1 MRHRT
6 PSRGIAALLSLA
18 LVLGLGAVVTVASGV
33 VTAAPAQAATG
44 TLSLGHGAT
53 PASVLAGEDA
63 TIALRAEHT
72 GAAADIAYNLTFVA
86 TLPPG
91 ATYVAGSA
99 TPASGPGAPGEPS
112 AQQVVPDP
120 ADPASSY
127 WVLVWSNVTDLPA
140 GGVASLGFDLDLDAA
155 RFPAGSTV
163 VVPSRVLGS
172 ADERIVPKVTV
183 TTSGVTHVAD
193 ASASDTAQTRVS
205 PLEVTKSEP
214 SSESELLRGL
224 EDQQTEYT
232 LTVRVAP
239 SGSVSDVVV
248 RDVLPAALHF
258 LGCESVSVAG
268 GCATFTGQS
277 VQSDASGAHT
287 VVGWAFPTLA
297 AGSTTTIRYRAAA
310 GYTELNPGTSQFD
323 GPSLRQKPTGTAAT
337 NTVDVTGTYQG
348 AVASAGDRAASAS
361 AEHTVQV
368 LDVALAKSADAGS
381 FTGGNST
388 RFTLDV
394 RVGQYTDAS
403 TIVITDT
410 LPDGMCAYL
419 PTGFSV
425 PAGWPADCT
434 PLPRRAVAGAT
445 LTSAVMHADG
455 TTTLTLEVPDV
466 AANGTARVTYDA
478 FMRSTHADGSPTA
491 TGETFTNSASLA
503 ATTTPVAGSPETGTA
518 AVENGS
524 SASVSS
530 KGPTLVKQVWPNAT
544 RSAIAGAASCPAVT
558 SPLWSTSAEPVVRL
572 GDLVCF
578 QITLEA
584 ATGVALRDVSLR
596 DFVPVG
602 TEFVDARVAAT
613 SSAFTVTQTPGQPAW
628 TIGDTIGSAR
638 YMPAAGSAT
647 FQVVARVTDTQPSG
661 KDILGNLAKMRWR
674 DADNRVAAQRTQ
686 VDFAVAPAAPLTLA
700 KTVTAASGTSTNQ
713 RTYEG
718 EVVTYRL
725 SVTHAGTAADA
736 SDHPVDTVELWDRL
750 PAGFRCADVVT
761 AGVTCAAGTTTSTT
775 GQDVLRA
782 VLSGTALGADA
793 LLTAGETVTYDV
805 QVRVPSPL
813 SIASS
818 HTNSASIVAYT
829 VPTTDGRPGATSAVY
844 QPTASL
850 ADPTAPNAPA
860 ANASASVSLPG
871 SVVSKRVD
879 STSVTETG
887 NSAAQATVG
896 ETITYTYSAT
906 VPAKTSVFRGALTD
920 VLPTGGRLT
929 GLTVVGSSV
938 PGATTTSFS
947 SGSGGTCTP
956 AAGVACLDLTTGALR
971 LPPVYTNAGASEW
984 TVSVTVTARVAN
996 AAGNTHGSTLT
1007 NTAELRSRDTAA
1019 ATTDVLRGSASA
1031 SVTVVLPTI
1040 SVTKSPLNGSGAP
1053 VDPLPVGTGQTITY
1067 RLTAAQTATSR
1078 PPAHDAVVV
1087 DCLPAGMTPVT
1098 PLPAGLTAAAGTG
1111 SPCATTRTQITW
1123 AVGDVLSSGST
1134 SVEYQAVIPVDAG
1147 GSASLVNTATVTA
1160 STLADGAN
1168 GTTSERA
1175 LTAMDTGT
1183 VQLASPTGT
1192 KTADVTWAVPGQD
1205 VTWTLVARLPANANY
1220 YDAAVIDVL
1229 PAGLTPDLASA
1240 TITCTGGDTAWQ
1252 TTCAGTPIAAST
1264 SGSSTR
1270 IVWPLGDLAAIS
1282 TERTIAIVLASTVDP
1297 AGALVAGS
1305 SVTNA
1310 FGVGWFQTDAT
1321 RTVTTTTSFDRA
1333 PTLGT
1338 ASVAI
1343 REPLVAVTKSVD
1355 DATVEPGQTF
1365 TYTVTASGSTATSRA
1380 VTAHAVTVVDTVP
1393 QGVVPLTASNA
1404 PAVDGDAVGGG
1415 TWDASARTITWTATT
1430 LASGASVTYTF
1441 PARLAPAD
1449 SLTGAALTNSARVTT
1464 WSSLA
1469 TGGRTYGPT
1478 VAATADVTP
1487 QFPRVNATKSQT
1499 TANPVVIGQ
1508 EVSYVVTL
1516 TNAGTAPAAS
1526 LEVTDTLPTGW
1537 QYVPDSATIQV
1548 GVGAALDLDDPTGTS
1563 TLVWSDVLP
1572 TGTRLPASGTATL
1585 RYRATPT
1592 SAAASSAGSAVAHT
1606 NTVAVTHVTD
1616 VVGGDS
1622 YDDGDGTY
1630 LGTGGSATAR
1640 LHAADLSV
1648 TKTASTWVAGTSTNT
1663 WTVTVRNTGPDP
1675 AVGVVL
1681 HDVMGPLPTGV
1692 TFVSIAGTGAT
1703 CVAAPGSTATSP
1715 AQDCTLNAPLAS
1727 GASVSLTVTTS
1738 VASDVASGTT
1748 ASNTATVTA
1757 ATYDADASNDSATS
1771 TATVT
1776 TVADLELVK
1785 TGPSSVDAG
1794 ALATWVITV
1803 TNRGPSVSRA
1813 TVEAPIGA
1821 TDTLPA
1827 GVTVTDVTPT
1837 GASCTAPSGGTLTCS
1852 RTSDLALGASFSVQV
1867 TGRVAATLRPA
1878 DGPLVNQAE
1887 VTPVTGQ
1894 GADTYDDEDSTSTTV
1909 THAEDLTIT
1918 KTIVGD
1924 LVAGST
1930 GTYSI
1935 TVRNA
1940 GPSVAR
1946 GVVVTDDLPTGLT
1959 FAGGVASDDDWTCTG
1974 TTTVT
1979 CALDGVLGVG
1989 AAASSTFT
1997 FDVTI
2002 ASGRTGAILNEAVV
2016 GSDWLDDQDSDD
2028 VSTGATVHA
2037 DLGLTKTHPGA
2048 TVTAGTGTTFTL
2060 TVTNHGPSDAPGPIV
2075 VTDEV
2080 PAGLPLDGA
2089 PSPDGG
2095 TCTVG
2100 TTTSSGGQPV
2110 TCTLAAGL
2118 ARNGTWEIE
2127 VPVLVPAT
2135 ASPATITNTAT
2146 VAGPATLDEGADTHA
2161 NTASDDV
2168 VVVRAAD
2175 LSITKTAS
2183 LASVVAG
2190 ATTGVTY
2197 TLVVENA
2204 GPSVAAA
2211 TTVVDALPAGLAP
2224 VSATSSDG
2232 TCTITGQTISCDL
2245 GDLLEAD
2252 GPVTITVV
2260 ARVRS
2265 SVADG
2270 TSITNTA
2277 TASSTTPDVDGS
2289 GPTSDSDDATITVD
2303 TDATL
2308 SIVKTAEAT
2317 SVRAGDTAAFG
2328 LVVTNDGPSD
2338 VLGPVTVTDTLPDG
2352 LTFDSSS
2359 TTGSPAWVCDDDDQE
2374 VTCTLG
2380 DGTVGL
2386 AAHADAPA
2394 LRVVAV
2400 VSAAADPGTVTNS
2413 AIASS
2418 PLSGDSDPGTAD
2430 VEITTAADLG
2440 LTKSHTGTAVAGEP
2454 FAWTL
2459 TVTNGGP
2466 SDSRATAADPIVVR
2480 DTLPVGVVLDDSD
2493 PITGGGFTC
2502 VAGTPVTVGTAT
2514 HEVVECTRP
2523 TTLAALATASV
2534 TVPVLLDADLDG
2546 TVTNRAV
2553 VEPGLTG
2560 QPADATLDDV
2570 ATDDVTVTGVADLG
2584 LVKELV
2590 TDPADVVAGQ
2600 TITWRVAV
2608 TNHGPSTSRADAT
2621 TPVVVVDELPADVR
2635 DATASGP
2642 GWACTTDDG
2651 TVTCERDSD
2660 LPVGPA
2666 PDLTVT
2672 ATVRSSATGDL
2683 VNLATVQ
2690 PGRTPQVAPGG
2701 GGAGGAGTGTEP
2713 DTDDALATPG
2723 ASADL
2728 GLVKS
2733 VVTAPVAGATG
2744 VYRLQVTNLGPSD
2757 ARDVVVSD
2765 TLPTGL
2771 TFGRLLDSSSGGWRC
2786 SGTTLVEC
2794 ELDGP
2799 LPSGALVHLDLEVV
2813 ADASL
2818 TGDVVNTATVTSSTP
2833 DPDLADNT
2841 DSVSAELGTHADL
2854 SVVKTHSGEGRVGG
2868 TLTYHLA
2875 VSNAGP
2881 SAAADVTVLDQ
2892 VPASLQVT
2900 GVRADDS
2907 VWRCVVGD
2915 LAADGTPV
2923 LCTTDSLA
2931 PGVTAPTI
2939 DVDVL
2944 VGAAAFPG
2952 VVNVVE
2958 VHSSTPG
2965 ADGISLATDDD
2976 ALELAAL
2983 VDLSLTKTFDGDAL
2997 QVGSSGT
3004 YVLTVTNAGPTADPG
3019 PITVTDVLPAGL
3031 TFDVASGAQCAADGQ
3046 EVTCTLDGLDVGE
3059 TVEIRLTVLVTSAAG
3074 GAQGAVTNTASV
3086 TSAADDSDPEN
3097 NTGSVTVPVHA
3108 KPLAVT
3114 GTEAGLLA
3122 LLAVLLLLGGGAA
3135 VVLARRR

>member
-18 LVLGLGAVVTVASGV
+18 LVLGLGAVATVASGV

-99 TPASGPGAPGEPS
+99 TPASGPGAPGEPT
-112 AQQVVPDP
+112 AQQVVPNP
-120 ADPASSY
+120 ADPSSSY

-140 GGVASLGFDLDLDAA
+140 GGVASLGFDLDLDEA

-183 TTSGVTHVAD
+183 ATSGVTHVAD

-205 PLEVTKSEP
+205 PLEITKSEP

-239 SGSVSDVVV
+239 SGPVSDVVV

-258 LGCESVSVAG
+258 LGCESVSAPG

-287 VVGWAFPTLA
+287 VVGWAFPSLA

-323 GPSLRQKPTGTAAT
+323 GPSLRQQPTGTAAT

-368 LDVALAKSADAGS
+368 LDVALAKSADASS

-403 TIVITDT
+403 TIVVTDT

-419 PTGFSV
+419 PIGFSV

-434 PLPRRAVAGAT
+434 ALPRRAVVGAT

-455 TTTLTLEVPDV
+455 TTTLTFQVPDV
-466 AANGTARVTYDA
+466 AANATAQVRYDA

-491 TGETFTNSASLA
+491 TGETFTNSASLT
-503 ATTTPVAGSPETGTA
+503 ATTTPVSGSPETGA
-518 AVENGS
+518 EPVENGS

-530 KGPTLVKQVWPNAT
+530 KGPTLVKQVWPNAS

-558 SPLWSTSAEPVVRL
+558 SPLWSTSAQPVVRL

-613 SSAFTVTQTPGQPAW
+613 SSAFTITQTPGQPAW

-638 YMPAAGSAT
+638 YLPAAGSAT

-700 KTVTAASGTSTNQ
+700 KTVTAESGTSANQ

-725 SVTHAGTAADA
+725 SVAHAGTAADA
-736 SDHPVDTVELWDRL
+736 SDHPVDSVELWDAL
-750 PAGFRCADVVT
+750 PTGFTCADVVT
-761 AGVTCAAGTTTSTT
+761 AGVTCAAGATTSTT
-775 GQDVLRA
+775 GRSVLR
-782 VLSGTALGADA
+782 VTLSGTALGADS

-813 SIASS
+813 SISSS
-818 HTNSASIVAYT
+818 HTNNASIVAYT
-829 VPTTDGRPGATSAVY
+829 VPTTDGRAGATSAVY
-844 QPTASL
+844 QPSGSL

-860 ANASASVSLPG
+860 ANASASVFLPG
-871 SVVSKRVD
+871 SVVGKTID
-879 STSVTETG
+879 STSVTEAG
-887 NSAAQATVG
+887 NNAATQATVG
-896 ETITYTYSAT
+896 ETVTYTYSAT
-906 VPAKTSVFRGALTD
+906 VPAKTTVFRGALTD
-920 VLPTGGRLT
+920 TLPTGGRLT
-929 GLTVVGSSV
+929 GLTVVSSSV
-938 PGATTTSFS
+938 PGATVSTYS
-947 SGSGGTCTP
+947 SGSGGTCAP
-956 AAGVACLDLTTGALR
+956 LAGVACLDTTTGALS
-971 LPPVYTNAGASEW
+971 LPPVYTNPSTTAW

-1007 NTAELRSRDTAA
+1007 NTAELRSRNTAA
-1019 ATTDVLRGSASA
+1019 ATTDVLRGTASA
-1031 SVTVVLPTI
+1031 AATVVLPTV

-1067 RLTAAQTATSR
+1067 RLTAAQTATNR
-1078 PPAHDAVVV
+1078 PPAHDTVVV
-1087 DCLPAGMTPVT
+1087 DCLPVGMTPVT
-1098 PLPAGLTAAAGTG
+1098 PLPAGLTSAAGTG
-1111 SPCATTRTQITW
+1111 SPCATNRTQITW

-1134 SVEYQAVIPVDAG
+1134 SIEYQAVIPIDAG

-1168 GTTSERA
+1168 DATAERVLSA
-1175 LTAMDTGT
+1175 TDTGT

-1192 KTADVTWAVPGQD
+1192 KTSDVSWAVPGQD

-1240 TITCTGGDTAWQ
+1240 TITCTGGDTTWQ
-1252 TTCAGTPIAAST
+1252 TTCAGTPITGS

-1270 IVWPLGDLAAIS
+1270 LVWPLGDLAAIA
-1282 TERTIAIVLASTVDP
+1282 TERTITIELASTVDP
-1297 AGALVAGS
+1297 AGALAAGS
-1305 SVTNA
+1305 SAPNA

-1321 RTVTTTTSFDRA
+1321 RTVTSTTSFDRA

-1343 REPLVAVTKSVD
+1343 REPLVTVAKSVD

-1393 QGVVPLTASNA
+1393 QGVVPLTASNV
-1404 PAVDGDAVGGG
+1404 PAVDGDTVGGG
-1415 TWDASARTITWTATT
+1415 TWDASARTVTWTAPT

-1449 SLTGAALTNSARVTT
+1449 SLTGAALTNSARATS

-1469 TGGRTYGPT
+1469 TDGRTYGPT
-1478 VAATADVTP
+1478 VAATAGVTP

-1499 TANPVVIGQ
+1499 TANPVVVDQ
-1508 EVSYVVTL
+1508 EVSYAVTL
-1516 TNAGTAPAAS
+1516 TNAGTAPAES
-1526 LEVTDTLPTGW
+1526 VEVTDTLPTGW
-1537 QYVPDSATIQV
+1537 QYVADSATIQV
-1548 GVGAALDLDDPTGTS
+1548 GAGTAVDLDDPTGTS
-1563 TLVWSDVLP
+1563 TLVWSNVLP
-1572 TGTRLPASGTATL
+1572 TGTRLAASGTATL

-1592 SAAASSAGSAVAHT
+1592 SAAASSSGSAVAHT

-1616 VVGGDS
+1616 AVGGDS

-1663 WTVTVRNTGPDP
+1663 WTVTVRNNGPDP
-1675 AVGVVL
+1675 AVGVVV
-1681 HDVMGPLPTGV
+1681 HDAMGPLPTGV

-1715 AQDCTLNAPLAS
+1715 AQDCTLSAPLAS
-1727 GASVSLTVTTS
+1727 GASVTLTVTTS
-1738 VASDVASGTT
+1738 VTSGVASGTT

-1757 ATYDADASNDSATS
+1757 ATYDPDPSNDSATS

-1794 ALATWVITV
+1794 ALATWVVTV

-1813 TVEAPIGA
+1813 SLATPIVVSDA
-1821 TDTLPA
+1821 LPA
-1827 GVTVTDVTPT
+1827 GVSVTSVVPS
-1837 GASCTAPSGGTLTCS
+1837 GASCTAPSGGTLTCT
-1852 RTSDLALGASFSVQV
+1852 RTSDLASGASFSVEV
-1867 TGRVAATLRPA
+1867 TGRVSASLVAA

-1894 GADTYDDEDSTSTTV
+1894 GADTYDDEDSTSTAI
-1909 THAEDLTIT
+1909 THAESLTIT

-1930 GTYSI
+1930 GTYAI
-1935 TVRNA
+1935 TVSNA

-1959 FAGGVASDDDWTCTG
+1959 YAGGVDSDDDWTCTG
-1974 TTTVT
+1974 TTSVT
-1979 CALDGVLGVG
+1979 CELGDVLGVG
-1989 AAASSTFT
+1989 AAAASTFT
-1997 FDVTI
+1997 FDVSI

-2016 GSDWLDDQDSDD
+2016 GSDWLDDQDTDD

-2037 DLGLTKTHPGA
+2037 DLGLAKTHPDP
-2048 TVTAGTGTTFTL
+2048 TVSAGTGTTFTL

-2075 VTDEV
+2075 VTDDV

-2089 PSPDGG
+2089 PTPDGG

-2100 TTTSSGGQPV
+2100 TTKPSGAQPV
-2110 TCTLAAGL
+2110 TCTLTGGL
-2118 ARNGTWEIE
+2118 AKNGTWEIE
-2127 VPVLVPAT
+2127 IPVLVPAT
-2135 ASPATITNTAT
+2135 AAAATITNTAT
-2146 VAGPATLDEGADTHA
+2146 VAGPPTLDEGADTHS

-2168 VVVRAAD
+2168 VIVREAD

-2183 LASVVAG
+2183 AATVVAG
-2190 ATTGVTY
+2190 DATGVTY

-2211 TTVVDALPAGLAP
+2211 TTVVDTLPAGLAP
-2224 VSATSSDG
+2224 VSGSWADG
-2232 TCTITGQTISCDL
+2232 TCTITGQEVRCVL
-2245 GDLLEAD
+2245 GDLLESD
-2252 GPVTITVV
+2252 GPVTISVV

-2265 SVADG
+2265 GVADG
-2270 TSITNTA
+2270 VTITNTA

-2289 GPTSDSDDATITVD
+2289 GPTTDSDDATITVD
-2303 TDATL
+2303 TEATL
-2308 SIVKTAEAT
+2308 SIVKTAEAAT
-2317 SVRAGDTAAFG
+2317 VRAGETAAFG

-2338 VLGPVTVTDTLPDG
+2338 VLGPVTVTDTLPAG

-2386 AAHADAPA
+2386 AAHADAPT
-2394 LRVVAV
+2394 LRIVAV

-2418 PLSGDSDPGTAD
+2418 PLSGDSDPDTAD
-2430 VEITTAADLG
+2430 VEITTSADLG
-2440 LTKSHTGTAVAGEP
+2440 LTKTHTGTAVAGEP

-2502 VAGTPVTVGTAT
+2502 VAGTPVAVGTAT

-2553 VEPGLTG
+2553 VTPGLTG

-2621 TPVVVVDELPADVR
+2621 APIVVVDELPADVR

-2683 VNLATVQ
+2683 VNVATVQ
-2690 PGRTPQVAPGG
+2690 PGRTPQAAPGGGG
-2701 GGAGGAGTGTEP
+2701 GGAGGTGSEP
-2713 DTDDALATPG
+2713 DTDDATVTPG

-2728 GLVKS
+2728 ALVKS

-2757 ARDVVVSD
+2757 ARDVVVTD

-2771 TFGRLLDSSSGGWRC
+2771 TFGRLLDSSSGAWQC

-2833 DPDLADNT
+2833 DPSPADNT

-2892 VPASLQVT
+2892 VPASLRVT

-2939 DVDVL
+2939 DIDVL

-2983 VDLSLTKTFDGDAL
+2983 VDLRLTKTFDGDVL

-3004 YVLTVTNAGPTADPG
+3004 YVLTVTNAGPTPDPG
-3019 PITVTDVLPAGL
+3019 PVTVTDVLPAGL
-3031 TFDVASGAQCAADGQ
+3031 TFDTARGAACAADGQ
-3046 EVTCTLDGLDVGE
+3046 KVTCTLDGLDVGE
-3059 TVEIRLTVLVTSAAG
+3059 SLDIRLSVLVSSAAVG
-3074 GAQGAVTNTASV
+3074 TVTNTASV